1 MTMAALV
8 AAAGIAGL
16 KWSRH
21 YFPDDRKAESWL
33 WVAEPFNLKH
43 FSSHLNEPWDRLI
56 ALLYECVAR
65 KNGVRALAKVR
76 HSNMWGDGAVAI
88 RVRVVQILL
97 IAQSY

>member
-1 MTMAALV
+1 MAALV
-8 AAAGIAGL
+8 VAAGIGGL

-33 WVAEPFNLKH
+33 WVMEPFTLKH
-43 FSSHLNEPWDRLI
+43 FSKHLNEPWDRMI
-56 ALLYECVAR
+56 ALLYECVAS

-88 RVRVVQILL
+88 RVRVV
-97 IAQSY
+97 